1 MGVGVMLLK
10 KIIMLTTLSLISIS
24 ANSYATDCTAKICD
38 GMKLPASSQKFV
50 KKGYSDVEV
59 KILNDNKY
67 LFLSSE
73 NDVNKCSVIF
83 EINNNEIDASPFAGE
98 DGKLCNMSSVNDHVI
113 SSYRDQGAWI
123 NDVYKI
129 VSGKNWDLLFS
140 DFCADCQ
147 QVKRVYYA
155 NGIRSHQELVSEGDD
170 YSKRKPLNGIVLV
183 QKSSLYSQPDEQGKL
198 KAYLV
203 KGDGFKLSD
212 MTDDGSFYQIE
223 YTTSSGEKMSYWI
236 KSDDFELK

>member
-1 MGVGVMLLK
+1 MGVGVMSLK
-10 KIIMLTTLSLISIS
+10 KIIIITTLSVISIS
-24 ANSYATDCTAKICD
+24 ANSYATGCTATICD

-50 KKGYSDVEV
+50 EKGYSNVEV
-59 KILNDNKY
+59 KTLNDNKY

-83 EINNNEIDASPFAGE
+83 EITNNKIDGSPFAGE

-113 SSYRDQGAWI
+113 SSYRDQGAWV
-123 NDVYKI
+123 NDVYQI
-129 VSGKNWDLLFS
+129 VSRANWNLLFS

-147 QVKRVYYA
+147 QVKRIYYA
-155 NGIRSHQELVSEGDD
+155 NGMRSHQELMSEGDD
-170 YSKRKPLNGIVLV
+170 YSKRKPLNGIVFA
-183 QKSSLYSQPDEQGKL
+183 QKASLYSQPDEQKKL

-212 MTDDGSFYQIE
+212 MSDDGSFYQIE
-223 YTTSSGEKMSYWI
+223 YTTSSGKKMSYWI
-236 KSDDFELK
+236 KSDEFELK